1 MNVLF
6 DLDGTLTDSR
16 QGILGS
22 MRYALQRIGRT
33 APDDAV
39 LERFIGPPTR
49 ETFQSLV
56 GAGDAE
62 LVAAAIRFY
71 RQRYSERGL
80 YENVI
85 YAGIA
90 PLLSQLRARGWPLYI
105 ATSKPRD
112 FALLIADHFALTP
125 HFHAIHGSEFDG
137 TRSAKPDLLRHVIQ
151 VEGLDPADTVMI
163 GDREHDVRG
172 ARANRLHAVGVL
184 WGYGS
189 REELAAAGADAL
201 CRAPAELPGVLGL
214 EA

>member
-22 MRYALQRIGRT
+22 MRYAMQRIGRA
-33 APDDAV
+33 APDDSV

-49 ETFQSLV
+49 DTFQSLV
-56 GAGDAE
+56 GAGDAD
-62 LVAAAIRFY
+62 LVAQAIRFY

-80 YENVI
+80 YENAL

-90 PLLSQLRARGWPLYI
+90 PVLSQLRARGCPLYI

-112 FALLIADHFALTP
+112 FAVLIADHFGLTP
-125 HFHAIHGSEFDG
+125 HFRAIHGSEFDG
-137 TRSAKPDLLRHVIQ
+137 TRSAKEDLLRHVVRI
-151 VEGLDPADTVMI
+151 EGLDPANTVMI
-163 GDREHDVRG
+163 GDREHDIRG
-172 ARANRLHAVGVL
+172 ARANRLRAIGAL

-189 REELAAAGADAL
+189 HEELAAAGADAL
-201 CRAPAELPGVLGL
+201 CHAPAELPAVLGL
-214 EA
+214 DG